1 MTSDSTPIRVASA
14 IPMGATAVV
23 TPISGTL
30 VSIEVRVGDAVRRG
44 QSLAVLEVM
53 KMEQVIEA
61 EVSGYVR
68 AIAATPGTVV
78 EEGALLLF
86 VEAADVTGL
95 ATEEGVSDD
104 AQAIR
109 PDLAEVLARRA
120 ELLDEARPE
129 AVAKRRASGQRTAR
143 ENLADLFDGAE
154 YLEYGGF
161 ALAAQRQRRSIE
173 ELRRISPADGILT
186 AIGPVNQALVGYERS
201 RCAALVYDY
210 TVMAGTQGYYNHLK
224 TDRLLELAERQRLP
238 IVLFAEGGGGRP
250 GDVDLP
256 PSSGLT
262 VPTFA
267 AYARLSGLVPRVGIV
282 SGFCFAGNAALLG
295 TSDVVIATR
304 NANIGMGGP
313 AMIEGGGLGSFRP
326 EEIGPAPLQA
336 ANGVVDVLV
345 EDEGVAVAAAK
356 KYLSYFQGTL
366 GLWSCADQHLLR
378 SAIPENR
385 LRIYDVR
392 RLIDLL
398 ADTGSVLE
406 LRRDYGI
413 GMITALVRI
422 EGRALGLL
430 ANNPAHLSGAIDAEG
445 AEKATRF
452 LKVCDAFELPVL
464 SLCDTPGFMVGPE
477 TEKTAQVR
485 RVSSLFVTGAN
496 LRVPFLCVVLRKG
509 YGLGAQAMAAGSF
522 REPVFIV
529 SWPTGEFGPMGL
541 EGAVRLGFRREL
553 AALAD
558 PAERQALYEK
568 LVAASYARGKAVHT
582 AESLDIDAVVD
593 PSETR
598 RWIVGALLDAA
609 AARARGKRKRR
620 VVDPW

>member
-1 MTSDSTPIRVASA
+1 
-14 IPMGATAVV
+14 MGATAVV

-44 QSLAVLEVM
+44 QPLAVLEVM
-53 KMEQVIEA
+53 KMQQVIEA

-186 AIGPVNQALVGYERS
+186 AIGPVNQALVGYARS
-201 RCAALVYDY
+201 RCAALIYDY

-378 SAIPENR
+378 RAIPENR

-392 RLIDLL
+392 RVIDLL

-485 RVSSLFVTGAN
+485 RVSGLFVTGAN

-582 AESLDIDAVVD
+582 AESLDIDAVID

-609 AARARGKRKRR
+609 AARARGRRKRR